1 MTDNFRGRLIYNST
15 NNDFKMHVNGSTT
28 PSLTLNSQSLTVG
41 GNFSASNGTVSC
53 STLQVSSTSTFT
65 GNISAPNIYTRDEIN
80 GLLSGYATTTSVSGL
95 QQITSTTALSLASIS
110 CNKVI
115 APVLESSVATLSLKV
130 STNTEVLSLSSLL
143 TRLYTPVMIEQ
154 GCKVKNGLSIG
165 AYSSVTPSLWVESA
179 SFMDDGS
186 FLITL

>member
-1 MTDNFRGRLIYNST
+1 M
-15 NNDFKMHVNGSTT
+15 
-28 PSLTLNSQSLTVG
+28 
-41 GNFSASNGTVSC
+41 
-53 STLQVSSTSTFT
+53 
-65 GNISAPNIYTRDEIN
+65 
-80 GLLSGYATTTSVSGL
+80 LSGYATTSSVSGL
-95 QQITSTTALSLASIS
+95 QTITSTTALSLASIALTGSIS

-130 STNTEVLSLSSLL
+130 NTNTEVLSLSSLL

-154 GCKVKNGLSIG
+154 GCKIKNGLSVG

-186 FLITL
+186 YFNNSIKTNRADETLIFLAGKYKFYD